1 MQTDKSSKHRISV
14 FLTGSAGELLEHV
27 PLKSRGTVISL
38 IIGYAINN
46 NLLESALS
54 PLYTAEQVQKF
65 VGQCK
70 QGGVASQPSHQEA
83 TTSTTS
89 TANIESTSTERDEE
103 TRKKQFKITL

>member
-1 MQTDKSSKHRISV
+1 MQTTDKSSKHRISV

-83 TTSTTS
+83 TTST
-89 TANIESTSTERDEE
+89 ANIESTSTERDEE